1 MICRTRKREKGRA
14 NEVWGEGGERV
25 REMMEKQKEIKWG
38 RRARREREE
47 EVRESEE
54 RRNKE
59 RVRQGRG
66 WGGEGGMRKGR
77 RGGGEGKYI
86 STWG

>member
-1 MICRTRKREKGRA
+1 M
-14 NEVWGEGGERV
+14 
-25 REMMEKQKEIKWG
+25 REMMEKQKEIRWG
-38 RRARREREE
+38 RRARRE

-66 WGGEGGMRKGR
+66 WGREEGEEEK
-77 RGGGEGKYI
+77 EN
-86 STWG
+86 T